1 MAIVSFTGHVS
12 GGKVQICG
20 CKKKGGVLYHIFY
33 QVDNINKVAFV
44 VHLVTQMNGRNYV
57 KLYEV
62 W

>member
-1 MAIVSFTGHVS
+1 MRLQKEGWGPVP
-12 GGKVQICG
+12 
-20 CKKKGGVLYHIFY
+20 YFY